1 MSDIQQVAFGAIER
15 IAALRS
21 SDDVLAE
28 LRKCGTVFEYEN
40 FCISGLPAPHEKADP
55 YVLLSGW
62 PEKWITHYLQSD
74 FIHVD
79 PGDPQGAALDHAVPV
94 ERGALFARR

>member
-1 MSDIQQVAFGAIER
+1 MRDRFRVR
-15 IAALRS
+15 
-21 SDDVLAE
+21 D
-28 LRKCGTVFEYEN
+28 

-79 PGDPQGAALDHAVPV
+79 SVIRKV
-94 ERGALFARR
+94 RRSTMGRPIRSTMSPPHG

>member
-62 PEKWITHYLQSD
+62 PEKMDHALPAIRLYPYRS
-74 FIHVD
+74 
-79 PGDPQGAALDHAVPV
+79 GDPQGAALDHAVPV

>member
-79 PGDPQGAALDHAVPV
+79 PVIRKGAALDHAVPV

>member
-28 LRKCGTVFEYEN
+28 LRKCGTVFEYEKLLY
-40 FCISGLPAPHEKADP
+40 FRVACAARKGRPLRASPAGRKSGSRITCNLT
-55 YVLLSGW
+55 LSMS
-62 PEKWITHYLQSD
+62 T
-74 FIHVD
+74 
-79 PGDPQGAALDHAVPV
+79 
-94 ERGALFARR
+94 R